1 MVMMQLRLML
11 VMRRTVK
18 MPVVRMLAVDLSQET
33 REATRGDLPTPQPKN
48 LSGRTLIIVSKPTEG
63 DMMIIP
69 SLPNKPKLTGGSSQ
83 LLNCATTFYYRFR
96 SGGSAI
102 KVFIITP
109 LSGPLLRRVRVRRR
123 RSPVWRR
130 WCPTTRPRSAGWST
144 RWRPRGRCTSQNWQS
159 SQRGSYII
167 VLV

>member
-63 DMMIIP
+63 DMMMIP

-83 LLNCATTFYYRFR
+83 LLNCATTFYYCFR
-96 SGGSAI
+96 SGAEDQSLKYIYHYSVVRSIAEKGPSAEEKI
-102 KVFIITP
+102 SSLEAVVSNYEAKV
-109 LSGPLLRRVRVRRR
+109 SGLEHEME
-123 RSPVWRR
+123 
-130 WCPTTRPRSAGWST
+130 T
-144 RWRPRGRCTSQNWQS
+144 
-159 SQRGSYII
+159 QREMYETK
-167 VLV
+167 LAEFTKR